1 MFDNR
6 HCIEADYSLLN
17 KETDKI
23 IKTILTNP
31 KTLKND
37 IDGYL
42 RLIARFDIDIS
53 EILTRKLL
61 KENITPSQMV
71 DILNQY
77 IDILKQQVL
86 VDIREHN

>member
-31 KTLKND
+31 KTLKSD
-37 IDGYL
+37 IDRYL
-42 RLIARFDIDIS
+42 KLIARFDIDTS
-53 EILTRKLL
+53 EVLTRKLL
-61 KENITPSQMV
+61 KENITPFQMV